1 MDYILFHSQFSPS
14 SRKLVEQFP
23 SIIEKSVSVDSSAM
37 RTYAKRLHIFCVPTL
52 VIVMDNKIIERI
64 SGYENVYN
72 WLIVTIYRVSK
83 LQPSDELDSQ
93 DYSESMDLPPPK
105 KSVVSREVV
114 EDDEE
119 NYEEEA
125 TTSLDNLLLEDVEE
139 ERSTPHVQM
148 GMGVNTMQLAEAM
161 KKERDNLDPGNKKKL
176 ALK

>member
-52 VIVMDNKIIERI
+52 VIIMDNKIIERI

-83 LQPSDELDSQ
+83 LQPSDEIDSQ
-93 DYSESMDLPPPK
+93 DYSEEMDLPPPPK
-105 KSVVSREVV
+105 KSVIPREII
-114 EDDEE
+114 EE
-119 NYEEEA
+119 NEEEE
-125 TTSLDNLLLEDVEE
+125 TTSLDNLILEDVEE

-148 GMGVNTMQLAEAM
+148 GLGVNTMQLAEAM
-161 KKERDNLDPGNKKKL
+161 KKERDNLDPGNKKKFS
-176 ALK
+176 A